1 MRVSEECPI
10 ALNLCNFY
18 LDIAL
23 QNSPILKKKIEVNS
37 LLAYADDV
45 VITFK
50 DKNELETI
58 IQALKRLEL

>member
-1 MRVSEECPI
+1 MRVSEESPI
-10 ALNLCNFY
+10 ALKLCNFY
-18 LDIAL
+18 LNIAL
-23 QNSPILKKKIEVNS
+23 QSSPILKKKIEVNS

-45 VITFK
+45 VRTFK